1 MRNLFNDLIHGKD
14 DKEEI
19 DIREKLFRMLLLVGS
34 VICVIGIAEGAV
46 IGYDPSMYSILSFLT
61 GGLVV
66 SLLLTFRY
74 RKYRA
79 AAVVLAVV
87 LSICVFPAI
96 MLAGG
101 GVSTGS
107 TMWAIVAIFFVFTVF
122 SGVMRIV
129 LLVLTIGVNAFTFV
143 LMYRH
148 PEMVI
153 PVESVRL
160 EYYDAFFS
168 QTMVGIAIGMVSTF
182 ALQLYDKERAITIE
196 QSAQIEKMSQ
206 VKNQFFANMSH
217 ELRSPINTI
226 LGLNEVILRQEDIS
240 DEVRENAINVKNASQ
255 SLLSLVNDILDI
267 SQMEVAQME
276 IIPDFYDTKEF
287 IYSAVESV
295 SVHMKEKGLE
305 FLLDVDENLPT
316 MLYGDARRIKQVVIN
331 LLTNAVKY
339 TKEGS
344 VTLGVK
350 AENAGEDEILL
361 SISVTDTGMGIKKEN
376 LEYIYEAFHRVN
388 DENVTRIEGTGLGLP
403 ICKNLMDL
411 MGGKISVDSIYT
423 KGSIFTISLKQYVAN
438 ETPIGQ
444 VDFASS
450 MDNVRSSQY
459 NHAFEAPEATILV
472 VDDAEMNLLVVEK
485 LLTKTKV
492 KIDFARSGR
501 ECLEKTKQKYYNLI
515 LMDYMMPGL
524 NGASTLQA
532 MRKQDNG
539 LCKDSPVVVLS
550 ANVES
555 ESSRIAK
562 EYGFDGYLTKP
573 IDSKLLEELVL
584 SFIPEEIVEYRRDLL
599 KEKQLESTIE
609 MIRTNRRKKVRI
621 TADCF
626 CDLSDSLLDK
636 YDIRLIYTYIE
647 TEEGRFK
654 DRQEINVNNLANYF
668 KKYGVMATAVAATVE
683 DYEKFFADNLAEADD
698 VIHLSLASRLGESY
712 GHAIS
717 AAKGFDHVHVI
728 DSKQVSAGMGLVV
741 LTASQLAKES
751 YELEDLIQKLQ
762 FYINRTESQFL
773 LPAARLFRH
782 KGYVNKYMQLICDG
796 FGLHPVVG
804 MKNSRFKLLGLYRG
818 NLVTARRHFMRF
830 YLGKH
835 HRICTDV
842 LFMSHAACSVKETQ
856 LMLET
861 VDECRD
867 FDKIILQEGAVSNAC
882 IAGIGTVGIAYLSKN

>member
-1 MRNLFNDLIHGKD
+1 MLNLINDLIHGKD
-14 DKEEI
+14 EKEEI
-19 DIREKLFRMLLLVGS
+19 DIREKLFRMLLMVGS
-34 VICVIGIAEGAV
+34 VLCVVGIAEGAV
-46 IGYDPSMYSILSFLT
+46 IGYEPSMYSILSFLT
-61 GGLVV
+61 LGLVV

-74 RKYRA
+74 RKYRLA
-79 AAVVLAVV
+79 AGVLAVV
-87 LSICVFPAI
+87 LSVCVFPAI

-101 GVSTGS
+101 GVSSGS
-107 TMWAIVAIFFVFTVF
+107 TMWAIISIFFVFTVF
-122 SGVMRIV
+122 SGMARVI
-129 LLVLTIGVNAFTFV
+129 LLLLTIGVNAFTFV
-143 LMYRH
+143 VMYRY

-153 PVESVRL
+153 PVEGVTKQF
-160 EYYDAFFS
+160 YDAFFS
-168 QTMVGIAIGMVSTF
+168 QTMVGIAVGMISTF
-182 ALQLYDKERAITIE
+182 SLQLYDKERALKIE
-196 QSAQIEKMSQ
+196 QTEKLAKMSQ

-226 LGLNEVILRQEDIS
+226 VGLNEVILRQEGIS
-240 DEVRENAINVKNASQ
+240 DEVRENATNVRNASQ
-255 SLLSLVNDILDI
+255 NLLALVNDILDI
-267 SQMEVAQME
+267 SQMEVAKME

-287 IYSAVESV
+287 IYSAVDSISV
-295 SVHMKEKGLE
+295 QMKEKGLE
-305 FLLDVDENLPT
+305 FFLDVDEHLPT
-316 MLYGDARRIKQVVIN
+316 KLYGDSRRIKQVVIN

-350 AENAGEDEILL
+350 VENAGEDEIFLN
-361 SISVTDTGMGIKKEN
+361 ITVTDTGMGIKKEN
-376 LEYIYEAFHRVN
+376 LEYIYEVFHRIN
-388 DENVTRIEGTGLGLP
+388 DENVARIEGTGLGLP

-423 KGSIFTISLKQYVAN
+423 KGSIFTISLKQYVAD
-438 ETPIGQ
+438 ETPIGH

-450 MDNVRSSQY
+450 MENVRNTKY
-459 NHAFEAPEATILV
+459 NHVFEAPEASLLV

-485 LLTKTKV
+485 LLAKTKV

-501 ECLEKTKQKYYNLI
+501 ECLERTKQKYYNLI

-532 MRKQDNG
+532 IRKQDNG
-539 LCKDSPVVVLS
+539 LCKDAPVVVLS

-555 ESSRIAK
+555 EGSRIAK

-584 SFIPEEIVEYRRDLL
+584 SFLPEEIVEYRRDMIR
-599 KEKQLESTIE
+599 EKQLESTIE

-647 TEEGRFK
+647 TDEGRFK
-654 DRQEINVNNLANYF
+654 DRQEINVNNLATYF
-668 KKYGVMATAVAATVE
+668 KHRGVMTTAVAATVE

-698 VIHLSLASRLGESY
+698 VIHLSLASHLGESY

-741 LTASQLAKES
+741 LTAAQLAKES
-751 YELEDLIQKLQ
+751 YELEDLIQKVQ
-762 FYINRTESQFL
+762 FYVNRTESQFL

-782 KGYVNKYMQLICDG
+782 KGYVNKYMQIFCDA
-796 FGLHPVVG
+796 FGLHPLVG
-804 MKNSRFKLLGLYRG
+804 MKSGRFKVVGFFRS
-818 NLVTARRHFMRF
+818 NLQTARRQFLRI
-830 YLGKH
+830 YIGKH

-842 LFMSHAACSVKETQ
+842 LFLTHAGCSVKEIE
-856 LMLET
+856 LIKESIA
-861 VDECRD
+861 DFRD
-867 FDKIILQEGAVSNAC
+867 FKKVIVQESGVSNAC
-882 IAGIGTVGIAYLSKN
+882 IAGLGTVGIAYMAK